1 MPTVAAASPALLFLG
16 LDGVDPA
23 VVDRLRAGGELPV
36 LSRLAGRG
44 TLRPVASTVPPATC
58 PAWATCLTGVNP
70 GRHGVFDFTVADGYE
85 VRFGSPRPAVPTW
98 LETLG
103 EQGLS
108 VGAIGFPG
116 RLHGRRLSGFHVAG
130 WDTPLETEAGLR
142 HVYPPSLYHRI
153 RQECG
158 PDALRFASADE
169 FAARAADDPDRFL
182 AHLAEGLD
190 RRVALALFLARERPV
205 DLLAV
210 HFQAADTAGH
220 HLWPR
225 PGEAGDGEEVPPALA
240 RAMRFL
246 DAAAGRL
253 LEALAPAAV
262 VAVSDH
268 GLGPT
273 ADLVVSLNALLAAGG
288 FQTRLPAPAAP
299 LDRVAALVRG
309 HALHRLPAP
318 VRDLAL
324 RAAGTLLPGRIES
337 RSRFAGIDWTRTA
350 AFSDE
355 LTYAPSVRLNVRGR
369 EPRGVVA
376 PDRRRQI
383 AGDVAAF
390 LRDARRPDGGPLF
403 ARVRLR
409 EELYDGPLADRA
421 PDLLLE
427 PALDAAGRTPLLCP
441 PHLRP
446 RLHDGWWMRIPPDER
461 AGRKGGLLRGAHR
474 PRGILLAAPAPAW
487 LREVDDLDLRDV
499 APLVHDLLGRD
510 EPAHLERPRRRPP
523 AAPPSV
529 PTPPA
534 PDDLKDADRRALA
547 RRLAAL
553 GYQEEPDP

>member
-1 MPTVAAASPALLFLG
+1 MPAVAAAKPALLFLG

-23 VVDRLRAGGELPV
+23 VVRRLRADGALPV
-36 LSRLAGRG
+36 LSRLADRG
-44 TLRPVASTVPPATC
+44 ILRPIASTVPSATS

-70 GRHGVFDFTVADGYE
+70 GRHGVFDFTVPDGYE

-116 RLHGRRLSGFHVAG
+116 RLHGGRLPGFHVAG

-153 RQECG
+153 RQELG
-158 PDALRFASADE
+158 PDALRFAAADE

-182 AHLAEGLD
+182 AQLAEGLD
-190 RRVALALFLARERPV
+190 RRVALALFLVRERPV

-225 PGEAGDGEEVPPALA
+225 AGEPGAGAEVPAGLAHAL
-240 RAMRFL
+240 RLL
-246 DAAAGRL
+246 DAAVGRL
-253 LEALAPAAV
+253 IEALDPAAI

-268 GLGPT
+268 GMGPT

-288 FQTRLPAPAAP
+288 FQARVPEGP
-299 LDRVAALVRG
+299 LDRAAASVRG
-309 HALHRLPAP
+309 HALRRLPAP
-318 VRDLAL
+318 VRELAL
-324 RAAGTLLPGRIES
+324 RAAGTLLPGRLES
-337 RSRFAGIDWTRTA
+337 RSRFAGIDWARTA

-369 EPRGVVA
+369 EPGGIVD
-376 PDRRRQI
+376 PGDRRSV

-403 ARVRLR
+403 ARVWSR
-409 EELYDGPLADRA
+409 EDLYDGPFVERA

-427 PALDAAGRTPLLCP
+427 PAADAAGRTPLLCP

-446 RLHDGWWMRIPPDER
+446 RLHDAWWMPIPSDER
-461 AGRKGGLLRGAHR
+461 AGHKGGLLRGAHR
-474 PRGILLAAPAPAW
+474 SHGILLAAPAPAW
-487 LREVDDLDLRDV
+487 LRESADLDLRDV
-499 APLVHDLLGRD
+499 AALVHELLGRD
-510 EPAHLERPRRRPP
+510 EPDHLERPRHRP
-523 AAPPSV
+523 AAPPPV
-529 PTPPA
+529 APTPPA
-534 PDDLKDADRRALA
+534 ADDLPEADRRALA

-553 GYQEEPDP
+553 GYQEESDP

>member
-1 MPTVAAASPALLFLG
+1 MAERKPALLFLG
-16 LDGVDPA
+16 LDGVDPT
-23 VVDRLRAGGELPV
+23 VVDRLRGDGELPV
-36 LSRLAGRG
+36 LSRLAEAG
-44 TLRPVASTVPPATC
+44 TLRPIESTVPAATC

-98 LETLG
+98 LEMLG

-108 VGAIGFPG
+108 VGALGFPG
-116 RLHGRRLSGFHVAG
+116 RLHGTRLAGFHVAG

-153 RQECG
+153 REKLG
-158 PDALRFASADE
+158 PDVLQFAAADE
-169 FAARAADDPDRFL
+169 FAARAADDPDEFVAR
-182 AHLAEGLD
+182 LAEGLD
-190 RRVALALFLARERPV
+190 RRVALALFLSRERPV

-225 PGEAGDGEEVPPALA
+225 AAEAGAADTVPDGL
-240 RAMRFL
+240 RRTMRML
-246 DAAAGRL
+246 DAAVGRL
-253 LEALAPAAV
+253 LDELAPAAV

-268 GLGPT
+268 GMGPT

-288 FQTRLPAPAAP
+288 FQARGAEGALDQTAAY
-299 LDRVAALVRG
+299 VRG
-309 HALHRLPAP
+309 NILRLLPRP

-324 RAAGTLLPGRIES
+324 RTAGTLLPDLLES
-337 RSRFAGIDWTRTA
+337 RSRFAGIAWPQTR

-369 EPRGVVA
+369 EPEGIVEPAGRGAVA
-376 PDRRRQI
+376 
-383 AGDVAAF
+383 AEVAAF
-390 LRDARRPDGGPLF
+390 LREARRPDGGPLF
-403 ARVRLR
+403 ARVRSR
-409 EELYDGPLADRA
+409 EEIYDGPLVDRA

-446 RLHDGWWMRIPPDER
+446 RLDGGWWMPIPADGR
-461 AGRKGGLLRGAHR
+461 AGGKGGLLRGAHR
-474 PRGILLAAPAPAW
+474 PQGIVLAAPAPAW
-487 LREVDDLDLRDV
+487 LRKAGPLDLRDV
-499 APLVHDLLGRD
+499 APLVHGLLERD
-510 EPAHLERPRRRPP
+510 EPAHLERPRRRAPAPP
-523 AAPPSV
+523 AAEAPLD
-529 PTPPA
+529 PA
-534 PDDLKDADRRALA
+534 DDGLTNADRRALS

-553 GYQEEPDP
+553 GYIEEPDR